1 MIELTKTHA
10 LKTWPEYYWPV
21 VSGAKPFEIR
31 QNDRAYKV
39 GEYVELKE
47 WDPAIFDAQMRGK
60 DLGDQAVVEQATQAA
75 YSGNSE
81 LFTITY
87 ITDFAQQPGYV
98 VMGIKPVR
106 FVQTA
111 PKTMA
116 SLMGQAQRDL
126 GGRVRISGDFDT
138 EVGE

>member
-31 QNDRAYKV
+31 KDDRGYKV
-39 GEYVELKE
+39 GEYLQLNEY
-47 WDPAIFDAQMRGK
+47 DPESGK
-60 DLGDQAVVEQATQAA
+60 

-81 LFTITY
+81 LFTVTY
-87 ITDFAQQPGYV
+87 ITDYAQQPGYV
-98 VMGIKPVR
+98 VMGIKPVKV
-106 FVQTA
+106 VQTA

-126 GGRVRISGDFDT
+126 GDRVRISGDFDT
-138 EVGE
+138 EGGV